1 MRFKRIYIEI
11 TSSCNLHCSFC
22 QETLRPPAFLSTE
35 QFAHILQ
42 EIKSYTNFIYLHVK
56 GEPLLHPQLEEILLL
71 CRTSGVTVNVTTN
84 GTLLKRQLETL
95 VKYPVHQIN
104 ISLHSADDNDCIDMD
119 EYIKDV
125 FYSCEELLTHTDT
138 EISLRLW
145 NTKNEPLIFGC
156 NNYRIKNRLHIN
168 IQSPFQW
175 PDLSNSYCNP
185 HGICQGLRT
194 HIAILSNGTV
204 VPCCLDGNG
213 VIALGNIFT
222 ESLEDILSNKRTAVI
237 LDNFRRRLAA
247 EPLCQHCS
255 YKERFAIN
263 KRERGGHGSDSGK
276 NDTT

>member
-22 QETLRPPAFLSTE
+22 QETLRPPEFLSIE
-35 QFAHILQ
+35 QFAYILQ

-56 GEPLLHPQLEEILLL
+56 GEPLLHPQLEEILRL
-71 CRTSGVTVNVTTN
+71 CREEGITVNVTTN
-84 GTLLKRQLETL
+84 GTLLKKQLETL
-95 VKYPVHQIN
+95 IKYPVHQIN
-104 ISLHSADDNDCIDMD
+104 ISLHSADDNDCIDID
-119 EYIKDV
+119 EYIKNV
-125 FYSCEELLTHTDT
+125 FFSCEEILAHTNT

-145 NTKNEPLIFGC
+145 NTKKEPLIFGC

-168 IQSPFQW
+168 IQSPFKW
-175 PDLSNSYCNP
+175 PDLNNSYFNP

-204 VPCCLDGNG
+204 VPCCLDGNA

-222 ESLEDILSNKRTAVI
+222 ENLDNILSNERTVNI
-237 LDNFRRRLAA
+237 LSNFRRRLAV
-247 EPLCQHCS
+247 EQLCRHCS

-263 KRERGGHGSDSGK
+263 DCERGGSPDLSK
-276 NDTT
+276 NDKT